1 MFSRLLFALVTT
13 LCCNIS
19 VQAANYELGKN
30 ASVLCEGKRTPAS
43 GGFQH
48 EYICRSATWLY
59 NRDGG
64 DLYVCDASSVF
75 YFLNNVF
82 QREVG
87 RKASCRKTASLDS
100 PQRVDSRSEIPMSV
114 QHQADH
120 PIPIGSNH
128 YWYADTQG
136 NVGVCVFIGIT
147 LPEPTYPF
155 TTLGSKFCIKAPIT

>member
-1 MFSRLLFALVTT
+1 MPGKMARSDPRPPFELLEVKVAVRTSRLFCRKAGKTR
-13 LCCNIS
+13 IFS
-19 VQAANYELGKN
+19 PVQE
-30 ASVLCEGKRTPAS
+30 SS
-43 GGFQH
+43 G
-48 EYICRSATWLY
+48 ESRCRSATWLY

-82 QREVG
+82 QREMG